1 MCRRLDS
8 LLSKCDW
15 VLNVLDLPRSTEDF
29 RADGLLGS
37 EHLLAEVGH
46 LGWGV
51 MTLKGISCSWHLSL
65 SYPVCWSTGD
75 RLPLPGASTATMSCL
90 TSGSTQCNQLTLDWN
105 FWYHDSPL
113 RCFNRFIVIE
123 RKTD

>member
-46 LGWGV
+46 LG
-51 MTLKGISCSWHLSL
+51 
-65 SYPVCWSTGD
+65 
-75 RLPLPGASTATMSCL
+75 
-90 TSGSTQCNQLTLDWN
+90 
-105 FWYHDSPL
+105 
-113 RCFNRFIVIE
+113 
-123 RKTD
+123 